1 MHPALSV
8 ILFTVSS
15 GAGYGLVVLTVLLA
29 LTGLGGG
36 LSAPVILSAGVVG
49 LILITVGL
57 LASTRHLANPKN
69 AWRAF
74 SRFRS
79 SWLSREAVFAVLFY
93 PFAVAWIGLAGW
105 FGWSHWTVDLLGL
118 ANALLALVTVYCTGM
133 IYACLRTIRQ
143 WHNPLVPA
151 NYLLL
156 GLASGALPL
165 LAILSWHG
173 SPALAPTLWLALAL
187 LLAAAAGKI
196 LYYQWIG
203 LPQSSTLN
211 TAVGV
216 TRAQVRLFDSG
227 QSSGNFLT
235 REFGYR
241 PSPERIRAL
250 RLAVYGLAFA
260 VPLVLLA
267 LTGASD
273 PVPVT
278 VACAVMLVGTG
289 IERWLFFAEA
299 RHVVNLFYGQARL

>member
-8 ILFTVSS
+8 IIFTVSS
-15 GAGYGLVVLTVLLA
+15 GAGYGLVVLTVLFA
-29 LTGLGGG
+29 LTGFGGG
-36 LSAPVILSAGVVG
+36 LSALVILTAGVVG
-49 LILITVGL
+49 LILITAGL

-105 FGWSHWTVDLLGL
+105 FGRVHWAIDLLGL
-118 ANALLALVTVYCTGM
+118 ASALLALVTVYCTGM

-156 GLASGALPL
+156 GLASGVLLL

-173 SPALAPTLWLALAL
+173 SPALAPSLWLALTLL
-187 LLAAAAGKI
+187 LLAAAGKA

-203 LPQSSTLN
+203 LPQGSTLN

-250 RLAVYGLAFA
+250 RLVVYGLTFA
-260 VPLVLLA
+260 VPLILLA
-267 LTGASD
+267 LPGAPGFIPIASAC
-273 PVPVT
+273 
-278 VACAVMLVGTG
+278 VAALIGTG